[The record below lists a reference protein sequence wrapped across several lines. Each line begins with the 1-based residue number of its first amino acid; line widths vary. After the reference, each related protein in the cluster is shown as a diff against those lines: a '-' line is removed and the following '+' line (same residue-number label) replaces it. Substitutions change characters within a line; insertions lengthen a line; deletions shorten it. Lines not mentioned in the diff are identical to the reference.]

1 VDVAAAG
8 YYTRRTAGAWLS
20 DVLDQARRGT
30 LAGMV
35 WTGATLADA
44 AAEECAGPSTTARAS
59 RRPGAT
65 ISRSSAPHILP
76 AFGAKRLEDI
86 ATEGVER
93 WAARLTAGGRMN
105 NRTKL
110 RVLTV
115 LHGVTKRARR
125 VWKLS
130 HNHVTDVEK
139 PVQTHRTTIDV
150 FSSKTSWLSRAP
162 PGLSKRREL
171 PHRRLRW
178 PPAPRRA
185 RRSAM
190 ARRRHRSPAPSAR
203 RRAPHA
209 KGPRA
214 QRTSRPAHLIRGW
227 AGARPAGLL
236 CIAVLVLALA
246 VHR

>member
-139 PVQTHRTTIDV
+139 PVQTHRTTSDV
-150 FSSKTSWLSRAP
+150 FSSQDVVALARPARSEQNAANYLTAAFA
-162 PGLSKRREL
+162 G
-171 PHRRLRW
+171 RLRRGELAAVRW
-178 PPAPRRA
+178 RDGDI
-185 RRSAM
+185 
-190 ARRRHRSPAPSAR
+190 ARRRRVRVDVHHTRRGRGRSALR
-203 RRAPHA
+203 
-209 KGPRA
+209 G
-214 QRTSRPAHLIRGW
+214 RPT
-227 AGARPAGLL
+227 
-236 CIAVLVLALA
+236 
-246 VHR
+246 